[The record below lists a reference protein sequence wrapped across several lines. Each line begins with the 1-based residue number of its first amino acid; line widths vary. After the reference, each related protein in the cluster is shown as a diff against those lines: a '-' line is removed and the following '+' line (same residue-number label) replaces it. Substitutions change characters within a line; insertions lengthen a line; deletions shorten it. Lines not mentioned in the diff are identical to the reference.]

1 VVCAPGAPSRKT
13 AYALELE
20 TLLVSE
26 MRVLRMRRPPLVVLA
41 AAALVV
47 AASTA
52 AIVVVVGSGSGG
64 NALTRGEYLARVGAI
79 CQKYGRRLDKIPP
92 PTDPASPGAVFESIN
107 GALPILREQAR
118 RVRALDP
125 PRELRRQLD
134 PFFTLT
140 ARALD
145 ALDRARKDAHD
156 RALVPMVQA
165 ISAFETNRNQAKR
178 IARSIGF
185 KC

>member
-1 VVCAPGAPSRKT
+1 MLT
-13 AYALELE
+13 
-20 TLLVSE
+20 
-26 MRVLRMRRPPLVVLA
+26 

-47 AASTA
+47 AAATA
-52 AIVVVVGSGSGG
+52 AVVVIVGHGSG
-64 NALTRGEYLARVGAI
+64 ATAPTRLEYLARVEAV
-79 CQKYGRRLDKIPP
+79 CHQFGRRLDKIPP

-107 GALPILREQAR
+107 AALPILREQAR

-125 PRELRRQLD
+125 PRELRRQLA

-140 ARALD
+140 ARSLD
-145 ALDRARKDAHD
+145 ALARARNYAHD
-156 RALVPMVQA
+156 RRLFPMVQA
-165 ISAFETNRNQAKR
+165 ISAFETKRNQAKR

>member
-1 VVCAPGAPSRKT
+1 
-13 AYALELE
+13 
-20 TLLVSE
+20 
-26 MRVLRMRRPPLVVLA
+26 MRRPTLVVVA

-47 AASTA
+47 AAGTA
-52 AIVVVVGSGSGG
+52 AVVVLVGRGG
-64 NALTRGEYLARVGAI
+64 IAPTRVEYLARVEAI
-79 CQKYGRRLDKIPP
+79 CQTYGRRLDHIPP

-107 GALPILREQAR
+107 AALPILREQAR

-134 PFFTLT
+134 PFFALT
-140 ARALD
+140 ARSLD

-156 RALVPMVQA
+156 RALFPMVQA
-165 ISAFETNRNQAKR
+165 ISAFETNRNRAKR
-178 IARSIGF
+178 IANSIGF

>member
-1 VVCAPGAPSRKT
+1 MK
-13 AYALELE
+13 
-20 TLLVSE
+20 
-26 MRVLRMRRPPLVVLA
+26 VLRMRRPTLVVVA

-47 AASTA
+47 AAGTA
-52 AIVVVVGSGSGG
+52 AVVVLVGRGG
-64 NALTRGEYLARVGAI
+64 IAPTRVEYLARVEAI
-79 CQKYGRRLDKIPP
+79 CQTYGRRLDHIPP

-107 GALPILREQAR
+107 AALPILREQAR

-134 PFFTLT
+134 PFFALT
-140 ARALD
+140 ARSLD

-156 RALVPMVQA
+156 RALFPMVQA
-165 ISAFETNRNQAKR
+165 ISAFETNRNRAKR
-178 IARSIGF
+178 IANSIGF

>member
-1 VVCAPGAPSRKT
+1 
-13 AYALELE
+13 
-20 TLLVSE
+20 
-26 MRVLRMRRPPLVVLA
+26 MRRPTLVVVA

-47 AASTA
+47 AAGTA
-52 AIVVVVGSGSGG
+52 AVVVLVGSGGI
-64 NALTRGEYLARVGAI
+64 APTRLEYLARVEAI
-79 CQKYGRRLDKIPP
+79 CQTYGRRLDHIPP

-107 GALPILREQAR
+107 AALPILREQAR

-134 PFFTLT
+134 PFFALT
-140 ARALD
+140 ARSLD

-156 RALVPMVQA
+156 RALFPMVQA
-165 ISAFETNRNQAKR
+165 ISAFETNRNRAKR
-178 IARSIGF
+178 IANSIGF